1 MKNKKVL
8 IAIIVA
14 VLLIS
19 IVGVTFA
26 AYTYTRQG
34 TSNSKQVV
42 GDIYMHYTESNT
54 LTLSNAMP
62 SSTYIEN
69 NYFEFTVD
77 GKNTTT
83 NKDIIYD
90 IVLSHGDLLGGKTE
104 TNRIDDKFLK
114 FRLVE
119 VINNEETEILNN
131 KSYSDLTSK
140 RIYVETIPK
149 NTTSGITHTYRL
161 YMWIGNEVVIGNI
174 IKIIPNQNGQIYLPV

>member
-1 MKNKKVL
+1 MKNKKVI

-26 AYTYTRQG
+26 AYTYSRSG
-34 TSNSKQVV
+34 TSNSKQIV

-54 LTLSNAMP
+54 LTLENAMP
-62 SSTYIEN
+62 RSSYVAN
-69 NYFEFTVD
+69 SYFQFTID

-90 IVLSHGDLLGGKTE
+90 IVLSHGDLPQGKTE

-119 VINNEETEILNN
+119 VINNTETEILNN
-131 KSYSDLTSK
+131 KIDIINPIKDVFFLSIFIAYFL
-140 RIYVETIPK
+140 I
-149 NTTSGITHTYRL
+149 RL
-161 YMWIGNEVVIGNI
+161 
-174 IKIIPNQNGQIYLPV
+174 